1 MLTALLHAHSGLR
14 FLVLLLGV
22 VNALVLSWGLLQKQA
37 FSRMHRLLNASFVG
51 ALHLQVVLGL
61 VAVAMGRWFPALA
74 GHIAMMIV
82 AAVAAQAAISMNR
95 RKATPGLRL
104 PLMGVAIALLCIVAG
119 VMAIGRGLFTVSVA
133 AL

>member
-14 FLVLLLGV
+14 FLVLLLGL
-22 VNALVLSWGLLQKQA
+22 VNALVLTWGLLQKQS
-37 FSRMHRLLNASFVG
+37 FSRVHRILNASFVG

-61 VAVAMGRWFPALA
+61 AAVAMGRWFPALA
-74 GHIAMMIV
+74 GHVAMMIV
-82 AAVAAQAAISMNR
+82 AAVVAQVAISMNR
-95 RKATPGLRL
+95 RRSPPGLRL
-104 PLMGVAIALLCIVAG
+104 PLIGVGIALVCMVAG